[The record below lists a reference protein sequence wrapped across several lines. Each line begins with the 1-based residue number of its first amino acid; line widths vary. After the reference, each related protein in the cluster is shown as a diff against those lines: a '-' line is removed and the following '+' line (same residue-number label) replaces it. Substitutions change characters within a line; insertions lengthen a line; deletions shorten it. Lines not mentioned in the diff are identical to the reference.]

1 MKLNKIILKGK
12 VINMN
17 YLRKNFNI
25 YFFSFILYCFVGWLY
40 EVALELF
47 VYNNGFINRGF
58 LYGPYLPVY
67 GFGAI
72 VLILLLKNF
81 SYQKR
86 YIKKI
91 NISPII
97 TFILIFIVTTLIE
110 YFTGYMLDLI
120 LNIRLWDYSNQFL
133 NINGFVCFSASIRF
147 AIGGTIFLYLVQ
159 PNFVKLINKISR
171 KTQNLLVFI
180 LMSIILT
187 DLVVTLLKYL

>member
-1 MKLNKIILKGK
+1 
-12 VINMN
+12 MN
-17 YLRKNFNI
+17 ILRKNFNI
-25 YFFSFILYCFVGWLY
+25 YFFSFLMYCVIGWLY
-40 EVALELF
+40 EVALEYF
-47 VYNNGFINRGF
+47 AYNHGFINRGF

-72 VLILLLKNF
+72 ILLLLLKNF

-110 YFTGYMLDLI
+110 YFTAYMLDLI

-133 NINGFVCFSASIRF
+133 NVNGYICFSASIRF
-147 AIGGTIFLYLVQ
+147 AIGGTLFLYLVQ
-159 PNFVKLINKISR
+159 PNFVKLINKIPK
-171 KTQNLLVFI
+171 KTQNMLVITF
-180 LMSIILT
+180 MSILLA
-187 DLVVTLLKYL
+187 DLIITLKKYIPFSN